1 MRARVSDFFF
11 LINQQVCGN
20 LLSIPPIITINA
32 LFFYDPSYMSYVHY
46 YIIQYVFKIVH
57 NIVQHKMDNF
67 QKWCLFI
74 HVLSQDISWFLFKL
88 FIENIYVK
96 CLPIADT
103 IFHYMIIFTDLKIL
117 NH

>member
-1 MRARVSDFFF
+1 MRARVSDLFF

-96 CLPIADT
+96 CLPIAVT
-103 IFHYMIIFTDLKIL
+103 IFH
-117 NH
+117 